1 MFRNDPEPVLL
12 RPASPPRQASLPG
25 TRGRRRTQ
33 ASTRSSLHLTACRPS
48 PVPVAQRAQRK
59 LMRELDFIN
68 GQSLAPDA
76 AVTEFVDMFGE
87 DLPEQAVKA
96 IRAATKMGNKEL
108 SKALAAMAAESAAEM
123 EVP

>member
-1 MFRNDPEPVLL
+1 MEIVRWQMF
-12 RPASPPRQASLPG
+12 
-25 TRGRRRTQ
+25 
-33 ASTRSSLHLTACRPS
+33 RSSLDCLAARPS
-48 PVPVAQRAQRK
+48 HVPVAQRAQRK

-108 SKALAAMAAESAAEM
+108 SKALAAMAAEWGAVEM